1 MTASATVRDTTTDDP
16 WHGFQPGGWQH
27 SIDVRG
33 FILANFTPY
42 LGDASFLAGPTDK
55 TLSVWDTLQRDFLSV
70 ERARR
75 VYDVETHIPGDVDA
89 FPAGYICADDDV
101 IVGGKMRYVDGR
113 IEVPRAP
120 GLGVELDRDKL
131 AQYHELYR
139 SLGGYPYDRDPG
151 RPGWYPLVPNQSWGD
166 PAAALRPALR

>member
-101 IVGGKMRYVDGR
+101 IVGLQTDVPLIQYVPGTRQQGEHYDIAVPVFVQGTPEKWGTVRIGLSRSASVAQEVDGKSAR
-113 IEVPRAP
+113 PARA
-120 GLGVELDRDKL
+120 GT
-131 AQYHELYR
+131 
-139 SLGGYPYDRDPG
+139 
-151 RPGWYPLVPNQSWGD
+151 
-166 PAAALRPALR
+166 AALR